1 VGFTCPKCGTDNT
14 AGSKY
19 CRECAAPLPTTSPSD
34 VTLPL
39 AGGEAGEGSGAA
51 PATAAEDFAPGA
63 LFAGRFRIIEA
74 LGGGGMGRVYKALDT
89 KVGEKVALKRI
100 LPEFASDR
108 DMLARFSDEMRLARR
123 IAHPNVC
130 RVFDMG
136 EADGAPYISMEYV
149 AGEELKNI
157 LRMTQG
163 LSPGQT
169 ASIGKQVAAGL
180 AEAHRLGV
188 IHRDLKPQNIM
199 IDREGTARIMDF
211 GIARLSRADRSR
223 TGRGVMIGTPDYMS
237 PEQAEGAEIDA
248 RSDLY
253 SLGAMLFEMATGRL
267 PFEAPTAV
275 GMAVKHKTEA
285 PPDPRSINPRI
296 PDDLNRL
303 ILELLQKDPVKR
315 PQTAA
320 EVRDALERIEK
331 EVPTTTP
338 VVSRRATS
346 TARQVTVSFPLKK
359 AAVPAAAIAL
369 LAAGVF
375 IATRILWHRG
385 SSAAPKI
392 PNSIAVIGFENQT
405 GDPKYDHL
413 RKAIP
418 ELITTNL
425 ENMGRFQ
432 VTTWE
437 RMQDLLRQAGR
448 ADVEVID
455 PEAGFEICR
464 KEGVAA
470 IVTGSFTKAGDTFA
484 TNVKLLDAEP
494 KKLLKSASSRGEGEN
509 SILRTQIDEL
519 SGEIVKGLAPAGP
532 APAEKPAVPVMEA
545 TTKSMEAYAA
555 FLRGRDD
562 LYRYKTSSAIA
573 QLERAVAL
581 DPGFAIAH
589 CYLGRAYSSTGDMRR
604 SGENYRLSRSNAARA
619 SEKERLLIEALYTGY
634 VAHDRPGQ
642 IRMLNDLV
650 RAYPSEKTAW
660 TELGRTL
667 NSSRRLDEAAAA
679 LQKALDLDPTFG
691 EAINLLAYNNVDN
704 GRYDEAAALFQRYA
718 SLFPDDANPIDSLAE
733 LDYVRGRLPD
743 AEAGYRRAS
752 AIDPRFGG
760 GLRVAW
766 MQTLQERYDDALGT
780 LGAWKAQNASDVE
793 TAGIRLFSAIILHL
807 QGRGREAQGALREGR
822 ALADAA
828 KMTAAV
834 DYIEGWFDL
843 EAGRWVRSRAA
854 FRRLVPSSAESPAAL
869 TMVDPAVQEGLAF
882 AAEGNLAAA
891 KAILAKAEDSRRS
904 QGGTPFG
911 VMSDMIDL
919 LRSRILAAE
928 GNLEGARGLLV
939 RERPAPQIFQGFLTL
954 VPSCFPMDR
963 DDLARI
969 YVRQGK
975 REDAIAQYKILTV
988 IGPDHRNRDL
998 IYPLY
1003 HYRLAKLYEEVGRA
1017 AEAKAE
1023 YGRFLKVLEKADKE
1037 SPEMADARKR
1047 LAAL

>member
-1 VGFTCPKCGTDNT
+1 MALTCSKCGAENT
-14 AGSKY
+14 PGSKF
-19 CRECAAPLPTTSPSD
+19 CRECASPLAVSAASD
-34 VTLPL
+34 ATLPL
-39 AGGEAGEGSGAA
+39 PPGTVGGGAA
-51 PATAAEDFAPGA
+51 PVAPPEDFPPGTI
-63 LFAGRFRIIEA
+63 FAGRFRIIEA

-108 DMLARFSDEMRLARR
+108 DMLARFADEMRLARR

-136 EADGAPYISMEYV
+136 EADNAPYISMEYV

-180 AEAHRLGV
+180 VEAHRLGV

-275 GMAVKHKTEA
+275 GMAVKHKTE
-285 PPDPRSINPRI
+285 PPPEPRSINPRI

-303 ILELLQKDPVKR
+303 ILRLLEKDPAKR

-320 EVRDALERIEK
+320 EVRDALERIER

-359 AAVPAAAIAL
+359 AAIPAAAILL
-369 LAAGVF
+369 LAAGAF
-375 IATRILWHRG
+375 IATRILGHRG
-385 SSAAPKI
+385 GLATPKI
-392 PNSIAVIGFENQT
+392 PNSIAVVGFENQT

-425 ENMGRFQ
+425 ENLGRFQ

-437 RMQDLLRQAGR
+437 RMQDLLKQSGR
-448 ADVEVID
+448 AGVEVID

-470 IVTGSFTKAGDTFA
+470 IVTGSFTKAGDMFA
-484 TNVKLLDAEP
+484 TNVKLLDAESR
-494 KKLLKSASSRGEGEN
+494 KLLKSASSRGEGEN

-519 SGEIVKGLAPAGP
+519 SGEIVKGLAPAG
-532 APAEKPAVPVMEA
+532 AAASEKPAVPVMEV

-562 LYRYKTSSAIA
+562 LYRYKSSSAIA

-589 CYLGRAYSSTGDMRR
+589 CYLARAYSFIGDVRR
-604 SGENYRLSRSNAARA
+604 SEEHYRLARSNAARA
-619 SEKERLLIEALYTGY
+619 SEKERLLIEAHFMGY
-634 VAHDRPGQ
+634 VAHDWPGQ
-642 IRMLNDLV
+642 FRMLNDLV

-660 TELGRTL
+660 TELGRVL
-667 NSSRRLDEAAAA
+667 QLSRRLDEAAAA
-679 LQKALDLDPTFG
+679 LQKALDLDPSFG
-691 EAINLLAYNNVDN
+691 EAINLLAYNNVDM
-704 GRYDEAAALFQRYA
+704 GRYDEAAVLFKRYA
-718 SLFPDDANPIDSLAE
+718 TLFPDDANPIDSLAE
-733 LDYVRGRLPD
+733 LDYVRGRLAD

-752 AIDPRFGG
+752 AVDPHFGG

-766 MQTLQERYDDALGT
+766 MQTLQERYDDALKT
-780 LGAWKAQNASDVE
+780 LGAWNAQNASDVE
-793 TAGIRLFSAIILHL
+793 TAGIRLFTGMVLHL
-807 QGRGREAQGALREGR
+807 QGRTREAQDALRQGR

-828 KMTAAV
+828 KMTDAV

-843 EAGRWVRSRAA
+843 EAGRWARSRDA
-854 FRRLVPSSAESPAAL
+854 FRRLARPSAGSPLAL
-869 TMVDPAVQEGLAF
+869 NLVDPEVQEGFALA
-882 AAEGNLAAA
+882 AQGNLSAA
-891 KAILAKAEDSRRS
+891 KAILAKAEEGRAA
-904 QGGTPFG
+904 QGGTPVA
-911 VMSDMIDL
+911 VMSEMIDL
-919 LRSRILAAE
+919 LHLRILAAE
-928 GNLEGARGLLV
+928 GDLEGARALLI

-954 VPSCFPMDR
+954 IPSCFPMDR

-975 REDAIAQYKILTV
+975 RDDAIAQYKILTV

-998 IYPLY
+998 VYPLY
-1003 HYRLAKLYEEVGRA
+1003 HYRLAKLYEESGRP
-1017 AEAKAE
+1017 AEARVE
-1023 YGRFLKVLEKADKE
+1023 YERFLKILEKADKE

-1047 LAAL
+1047 SAAL